1 MTKFIDKKFWI
12 LKMPKYAIL
21 IFILF
26 NFIAMM
32 FYPGGT
38 INDHNTIGYS
48 FTQNFFS
55 DLGNSISH
63 SGKSNT
69 ISFILFNF
77 SLSLCGITFILL
89 FFSIRPAFNST
100 ILTFLATL
108 FGVLG
113 GASCI
118 GVAFTPAD
126 LLLAPHIFFANGIF
140 RGLCIASV
148 FYSILIFKNKSIN
161 NKYAYGFII
170 FGIMVLIYILIS
182 ELGPNPR
189 LHPGALRLQVVSQKM
204 IALWLFLSIYFYS
217 IGLGKHLYENQNH
230 D

>member
-1 MTKFIDKKFWI
+1 
-12 LKMPKYAIL
+12 MPKYAIL

-26 NFIAMM
+26 NFFAMI

-38 INDHNTIGYS
+38 INDPNTTRYS

-63 SGKSNT
+63 SNEKNT

-77 SLSLCGITFILL
+77 SLSLCGLTFILL
-89 FFSIRPAFNST
+89 FYSIRSAFNST

-113 GASCI
+113 GISCI

-126 LLLAPHIFFANGIF
+126 LLLGPHIFFANGIF
-140 RGLCIASV
+140 RGLCIASI
-148 FYSILIFKNKSIN
+148 FYSILIFRNNSID
-161 NKYAYGFII
+161 NKYAYGFIV

-189 LHPGALRLQVVSQKM
+189 LNPGALTIQVVSQKM

-217 IGLGKHLYENQNH
+217 IGLGKHLYNKS
-230 D
+230 

>member
-1 MTKFIDKKFWI
+1 
-12 LKMPKYAIL
+12 MPKYTIL

-26 NFIAMM
+26 NFFAMI

-38 INDHNTIGYS
+38 INNPDTSGYS

-63 SGKSNT
+63 SGEKNT

-77 SLSLCGITFILL
+77 SLSLCGVTFILL
-89 FFSIRPAFNST
+89 FYSIRSAFNST

-113 GASCI
+113 GISCI

-140 RGLCIASV
+140 RGLCIASI
-148 FYSILIFKNKSIN
+148 FYSILIFRNRSID

-189 LHPGALRLQVVSQKM
+189 LYPGALKIQVVSQKM